1 MIRGCGPGV
10 NVEIERAHFAKP
22 CRNPGRAP
30 AVRKRLIFLMSALVS
45 LLSGCADDS
54 GSDSASLPDV
64 DYAYFV
70 ARVQPVLESRCAFF
84 ACHGNRTRSFQVY
97 AVTRMREIVDP
108 NPIFEAPAP
117 LTTTELERNFRHAAG
132 MLYGFEDPE
141 DSLLFS
147 KPLAIGTRHGGAT
160 LFGGPN
166 VFLSRKDPDYQTLLK
181 WARGARLEE
190 GE

>member
-10 NVEIERAHFAKP
+10 NVEIERARFTKP
-22 CRNPGRAP
+22 CRNPGRATT
-30 AVRKRLIFLMSALVS
+30 VLKGLTFLMGALIP
-45 LLSGCADDS
+45 LLAGCADDS

-70 ARVQPVLESRCAFF
+70 AHVQPILESRCAFF
-84 ACHGNRTRSFQVY
+84 ACHGNRVRSFQVY

-108 NPIFEAPAP
+108 DPIFQAPAP
-117 LTTTELERNFRHAAG
+117 LTPAELERNFRHAAG

-147 KPLAIGTRHGGAT
+147 KPLASGTRHGGAS

-166 VFLSRKDPDYQTLLK
+166 VFLGRNDPDYQTLLK
-181 WARGARLEE
+181 WARGARHDE